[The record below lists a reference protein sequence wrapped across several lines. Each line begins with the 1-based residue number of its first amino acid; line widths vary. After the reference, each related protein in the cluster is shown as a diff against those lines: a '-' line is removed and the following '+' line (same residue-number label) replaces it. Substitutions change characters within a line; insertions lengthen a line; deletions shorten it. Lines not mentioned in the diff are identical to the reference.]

1 MWKNIKKFFK
11 WIADHT
17 GISWIARKISSGW
30 NSIKSC
36 WSGNKANQADETSQ
50 PRSQVPSEPQVN
62 GTAIN
67 DIVIPEGAK
76 LVFSPE
82 ISDFLLRERLEMAKQ
97 LIKMGANSPAAL
109 EEQADRE
116 EEFFDAEDDGVTQPS
131 STTTNLEAEQHT
143 VGDDLS
149 VNA

>member
-1 MWKNIKKFFK
+1 MWKSIKKFFK

-30 NSIKSC
+30 K
-36 WSGNKANQADETSQ
+36 SGNKTNQAGGTSQ
-50 PRSQVPSEPQVN
+50 PRSQVPSESQVN

-67 DIVIPEGAK
+67 DIVIPEGA
-76 LVFSPE
+76 
-82 ISDFLLRERLEMAKQ
+82 
-97 LIKMGANSPAAL
+97 NSPSAL
-109 EEQADRE
+109 EEG
-116 EEFFDAEDDGVTQPS
+116 FFDAEENQPWLPNS
-131 STTTNLEAEQHT
+131 ETTNSEAEQHT